1 MATRAGPGGGTPDL
15 CIDFGGTG
23 IKAMV
28 VSSDGK
34 PVGDRAL
41 KRLAPP
47 RRPPRGNRHFVTWA
61 RELDDAMNCTGQ

>member
-1 MATRAGPGGGTPDL
+1 
-15 CIDFGGTG
+15 
-23 IKAMV
+23 MV